1 MEFFTV
7 LVFSYVVDGEP
18 IDLPLVTAS
27 EWECS
32 DALKAAAPLSD
43 VLKADMFCRVSDI
56 PSSSIRPKLR
66 PEKEE

>member
-18 IDLPLVTAS
+18 IELPLVTTSA
-27 EWECS
+27 WECS
-32 DALKAAAPLSD
+32 EALGAAIPLSD
-43 VLKADMFCRVSDI
+43 VLEADMFCRVSDI
-56 PSSSIRPKLR
+56 PSSSIRPQLR